1 MLVPLQTLFGWP
13 AAPDPSALAE
23 LGLLIGLPVAVIII
37 AFAVAKI
44 GNAAKDR
51 RTGGGVQATDPIWM
65 GGRAKSIMGGPENE
79 LTGVAEAER
88 EQLEAAPTEQEK
100 EERSQARS
108 EDPQIVG
115 NYNPEPDSDGSDAN
129 SETSSSGASTGG
141 AGARW

>member
-1 MLVPLQTLFGWP
+1 MPLQTLFGWP
-13 AAPDPSALAE
+13 AAPNPSALAE

-37 AFAVAKI
+37 AFTVAKV

-51 RTGGGVQATDPIWM
+51 RRGGGVQATDPIWM
-65 GGRAKSIMGGPENE
+65 GGRAKSVMGGPENE
-79 LTGVAEAER
+79 LIGVAKAER

-115 NYNPEPDSDGSDAN
+115 SEDHEPDSDKSDAG
-129 SETSSSGASTGG
+129 SATSSSGASSGG